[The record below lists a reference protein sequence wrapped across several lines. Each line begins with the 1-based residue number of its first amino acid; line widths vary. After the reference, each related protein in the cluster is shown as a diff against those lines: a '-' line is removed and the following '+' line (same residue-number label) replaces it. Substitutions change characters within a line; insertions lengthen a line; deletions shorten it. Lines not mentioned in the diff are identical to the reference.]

1 MSIGRIL
8 LVDDEKDLLEVLG
21 EFLEEEGFEVVT
33 AEDGVSALEILGR
46 EGRFDLLLSDINM
59 PRMKGFELI
68 RAARDRCG
76 PLKCALITAYDVNSY
91 IELAKQYNVGNIIT
105 KTSPF
110 NFKEFLIQVRSL
122 VTGDVFGLER
132 HFSPGLPYGELA
144 ITHSGQI
151 ETVIQTLFRA
161 FHDHPQAERMRT
173 ALRELVVNAVFYGA
187 RNEDGARKEG
197 WKLNVGLAP
206 DETVFIRF
214 MRDEDKAGIAIMDQK
229 GRLTKADVLFW
240 LERNIV
246 LDPATGLVKSLSD
259 EHGRGLF
266 ISREFIDSL
275 IINILP
281 GQKTEIVLLNYFR
294 EKYKGFKPLIINEL

>member
-1 MSIGRIL
+1 
-8 LVDDEKDLLEVLG
+8 
-21 EFLEEEGFEVVT
+21 
-33 AEDGVSALEILGR
+33 
-46 EGRFDLLLSDINM
+46 
-59 PRMKGFELI
+59 
-68 RAARDRCG
+68 
-76 PLKCALITAYDVNSY
+76 VNSY
-91 IELAKQYNVGNIIT
+91 IELAKQHNVGNIIA

-110 NFKEFLIQVRSL
+110 NFREFLIQVKSL

-132 HFSPGLPYGELA
+132 YFRPGLPCGELA
-144 ITHSGQI
+144 ITHSDQI
-151 ETVIQTLFRA
+151 EAVIQALSQA
-161 FHDHPQAERMRT
+161 FHDHPRVERIRT
-173 ALRELVVNAVFYGA
+173 ALRELVVNAIFYGA
-187 RNEDGARKEG
+187 RSEDGARKEE

-214 MRDEDKAGIAIMDQK
+214 MRDEDKAGIAILDQK

-240 LERNIV
+240 LERNIS

-281 GQKTEIVLLNYFR
+281 GKKTEIVLLNYFR
-294 EKYKGFKPLIINEL
+294 ERYKGFKPLIINEL